1 MFNFFKIGGNMDTAK
16 ITADLELVKTDLE
29 LMQAQAAADAQA
41 TAVTSIA
48 QEKTKTERFSE
59 MIAEF
64 NRLQSERGTG
74 ERANQL
80 LIDAGVLSL
89 EISAEN
95 AAI

>member
-1 MFNFFKIGGNMDTAK
+1 MDTAK

-41 TAVTSIA
+41 SAP
-48 QEKTKTERFSE
+48 EKTKTERFAE
-59 MIAEF
+59 MIAEY

-80 LIDAGVLSL
+80 LVEAGVLSL

-95 AAI
+95 AA